1 LIGALTS
8 RIAALHTNHKRI
20 LAGAGLIAV
29 LTIVAKLFVA
39 AREMAIAWRLGV
51 SGTVDAYQM
60 ALTIT
65 TWLPMMAASVMTV
78 VLVPRLIDGHCGQDE
93 EDWFIA
99 ELNGT
104 VLLFGVAVAALTFIA
119 APPAASLLASKSI
132 ADTLLATSSM
142 SRQMAPLPM
151 LIIVVGYL
159 SARLQA
165 RERFAY
171 SVTEA
176 LPGATIAVFVL
187 TSTTAGAG
195 TRLVW
200 GTIIGYALQTLVL
213 AAMIRLSGLGLG
225 SLRLRHRSGRWSS
238 IYGAVLIMAAAQIV
252 LALAIPID
260 QAFAARLDTGSVAT
274 LGYANRIVILATGFG
289 AVVLARALLPV
300 LAAAVAAGDLELGAR
315 QARQWAWLLTVV
327 GSLAAAIIWALAGWG
342 VATIFERGAFTSRDS
357 AAVAHLLRFGALQ
370 LPFYFG
376 GLALVQW
383 IAAKGRY
390 SALLAIAAVAL
401 VSKLVMNFVLVPTL
415 GLEGIMISTVVMY
428 AVSFAC
434 QILVAARP

>member
-1 LIGALTS
+1 
-8 RIAALHTNHKRI
+8 
-20 LAGAGLIAV
+20 
-29 LTIVAKLFVA
+29 
-39 AREMAIAWRLGV
+39 
-51 SGTVDAYQM
+51 
-60 ALTIT
+60 
-65 TWLPMMAASVMTV
+65 
-78 VLVPRLIDGHCGQDE
+78 
-93 EDWFIA
+93 
-99 ELNGT
+99 
-104 VLLFGVAVAALTFIA
+104 
-119 APPAASLLASKSI
+119 
-132 ADTLLATSSM
+132 
-142 SRQMAPLPM
+142 
-151 LIIVVGYL
+151 
-159 SARLQA
+159 
-165 RERFAY
+165 
-171 SVTEA
+171 
-176 LPGATIAVFVL
+176 VFVL

-300 LAAAVAAGDLELGAR
+300 LAAAVAAGDLDLGAR
-315 QARQWAWLLTVV
+315 QARQWAWLLTIV

-401 VSKLVMNFVLVPTL
+401 LSKLVMNFVLVPTL